1 MEEIEKTPP
10 WIAFHGISLM
20 VFLAANAILL
30 QQDKPT
36 MVIDAGSLESLDQLY
51 CEARHWLDNYGNK
64 VKLVLLLA
72 IQRDYQKFLL
82 ERWQMHEG
90 QPVRVQEFKI
100 APADCDCGAVDVRPD
115 GMDLC
120 GSLIPPHLCELLE
133 PPLLVTTKRPETLRW
148 RTAID
153 KNWAR
158 LPNMRLHHDA
168 SSNRLIIKFVKT
180 GHGIATRQFQEE
192 LMKNVSS

>member
-1 MEEIEKTPP
+1 
-10 WIAFHGISLM
+10 
-20 VFLAANAILL
+20 
-30 QQDKPT
+30 

-115 GMDLC
+115 GMDLVILSTFC
-120 GSLIPPHLCELLE
+120 STKCQSMLRLTRLAFLPVESIALVNSTIMPLKCNLSCCE
-133 PPLLVTTKRPETLRW
+133 
-148 RTAID
+148 
-153 KNWAR
+153 N
-158 LPNMRLHHDA
+158 
-168 SSNRLIIKFVKT
+168 
-180 GHGIATRQFQEE
+180 
-192 LMKNVSS
+192 